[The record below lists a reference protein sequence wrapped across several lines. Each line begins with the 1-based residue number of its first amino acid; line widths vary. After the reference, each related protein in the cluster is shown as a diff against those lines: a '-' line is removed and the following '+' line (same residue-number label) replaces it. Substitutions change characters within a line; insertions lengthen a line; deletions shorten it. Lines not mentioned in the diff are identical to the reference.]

1 MEKRNAEKAEASLS
15 NDRLSESYGS
25 KKLLL

>member
-1 MEKRNAEKAEASLS
+1 MEKRNAEKAETSLS
-15 NDRLSESYGS
+15 HDGLSESYRS

>member
-1 MEKRNAEKAEASLS
+1 MEKRNAKKTEASLQH
-15 NDRLSESYGS
+15 DGLSESYRS